1 LSSRLRK
8 VGEWFHIDIKPAL
21 LNEFLMLNIFA
32 ILIGMASGLLALGFR
47 YTIWTVQSLYYN
59 QGVPIGEPW
68 SNVAAFDFSFRFFE
82 SVGPL
87 LLIILP
93 IGGLIVGLLTTYG
106 AEEAKGPGVSEVMEA
121 THTRGGY
128 LRRRVVLFK
137 AIASS
142 ITIGTGGS
150 AGREGPI
157 VQMGSG
163 VGSAIGRR
171 SKLSDTRVKILLSC
185 GVTGAIAATFNA
197 PIAGVVFALE
207 LILLEF
213 RTRSFVPLVVSAVMG
228 TTMMGILTG
237 NILPAPL
244 FETNYQF
251 TSPLELPMFLLLGL
265 VAGFVGIVFI
275 KTLYGIGDI
284 FDRIKVKPYLKP
296 AIGGLLVA
304 IIGLSMPQVLGVGYD
319 AIRSAIEVN
328 EVPLTL
334 TGFTLLGSL
343 IILMLAKMVATSLTL
358 GSGGSGG
365 VFAPSLFIG
374 AMLGATFGVA
384 MHMAFP
390 QAVGANSWGAFAMVG
405 MGAVFAAAS
414 RATLFSIVIVFEL
427 TGDYEFILPLMLAC
441 VIADGVAVLLSSET
455 IFTEKLRRKGIRFSQ
470 AMQVNILEM
479 ISVEEA
485 MIKKPETITEDTTVG
500 KVANKIIFTGYHG
513 FPVLNSKD
521 ELVGILTQEDIR
533 KALKEGRYKTKAG
546 EIDTE
551 QMIIAYPDEGLH
563 DVLERMA
570 IHGIGRLPVVDRK
583 NEKLLVGFITRSDII
598 KAHRKKVEE
607 EGLAIPGGRSKGED
621 LKR

>member
-1 LSSRLRK
+1 MSSRLRK
-8 VGEWFHIDIKPAL
+8 VGDWFHIDIKPAL

-32 ILIGMASGLLALGFR
+32 ILIGLASGLLALGFR
-47 YTIWTVQSLYYN
+47 YMIWTVQSLYYN

-68 SNVAAFDFSFRFFE
+68 TNVAAFDFSFRFFE

-87 LLIILP
+87 LLVILP

-121 THTRGGY
+121 THTKGGY
-128 LRRRVVLFK
+128 LRRRAIIFK
-137 AIASS
+137 ALASS
-142 ITIGTGGS
+142 VSIGTGGS

-171 SKLSDTRVKILLSC
+171 SRLSDTRVKILLSC
-185 GVTGAIAATFNA
+185 GVAGAIAATFNA

-228 TTMMGILTG
+228 TTMMGVLTG
-237 NILPAPL
+237 NILPAPF

-251 TSPLELPMFLLLGL
+251 TSPFELPMFLLLGL
-265 VAGFVGIVFI
+265 IAGFVGIIFI
-275 KTLYGIGDI
+275 KTLYGVEDL
-284 FDRIKVKPYLKP
+284 FSKLKVKPYIKP

-304 IIGLSMPQVLGVGYD
+304 IIGLSIPQVLGVGYD
-319 AIRSAIEVN
+319 SIRSAIEIQ
-328 EVPLTL
+328 ETPLML
-334 TGFTLLGSL
+334 TGFSLLGSL
-343 IILMLAKMVATSLTL
+343 FILMLAKMVATSLTL

-365 VFAPSLFIG
+365 VFAPSLFMG
-374 AMLGATFGVA
+374 AMLGATFGLG
-384 MHMAFP
+384 MHMLFP
-390 QAVGANSWGAFAMVG
+390 QVVGADSWGAFAMVG
-405 MGAVFAAAS
+405 MGAMFAAAS

-441 VIADGVAVLLSSET
+441 VMADGVAVLLSSQT

-470 AMQVNILEM
+470 AMQVNVLEM

-485 MIKKPETITEDTTVG
+485 MIKKPEVITEDTPVG
-500 KVANKIIFTGYHG
+500 KVANKIIFSGYHG
-513 FPVLNSKD
+513 FPVVNEKG
-521 ELVGILTQEDIR
+521 ELVGILAQDDIR
-533 KALKEGRYKTKAG
+533 KALKDGKYKTPAG
-546 EIDTE
+546 DLDTE
-551 QMIIAYPDEGLH
+551 EMIVTYPDEDLNY
-563 DVLERMA
+563 VLERMA
-570 IHGIGRLPVVDRK
+570 LHGIGRLPVVDRE
-583 NEKLLVGFITRSDII
+583 NEKKLVGFITRSDII

-607 EGLAIPGGRSKGED
+607 EGLADSSGRS
-621 LKR
+621 